1 MNIMIIVAVAC
12 GIASIICGVAATK
25 INANVEGYKNFTIK
39 LILLI
44 LCAVLLAF
52 CIMTIKGI
60 QGAVR

>member
-1 MNIMIIVAVAC
+1 MNMMIIIAIAC
-12 GIASIICGVAATK
+12 GIASVVCGVAATR

-60 QGAVR
+60 QGAI